1 MVSAYSVQISN
12 RNPLV
17 SDSPKPGDLFLKHAH
32 DGSIKTRKQPA
43 MKKLSR
49 LTKIIYGFGDTG
61 FSMTSTI
68 IAAYFPIFLTDV
80 IGIAPAIAAIGLFI
94 GKSWDYI
101 NDPLMGYISDRTRTR
116 WGRRRPFLLFGA
128 LPYGLIFAFLWWKP
142 PLESQ
147 TALLVFFTFMYV
159 LYDAVVTFVS
169 MPYFALTPE
178 LTEDYDERTELTG
191 YRMFFSILGG
201 LISFVVPMM
210 IIGQMSPSNAGNV
223 FRMGLIFGAA
233 SALPLFF
240 VFFGTK
246 EKPYFTKLERP
257 KLFASFKSAL
267 KNRPFV
273 FSAVIYLF
281 TWTSMHI
288 IEANLLFYIK
298 YVVQRESL
306 SEVIMAAIFITAIVS
321 LPFWNWLS
329 KKLNKRMAYI
339 YGIAFWAV
347 VQILLITVNAS
358 SSLVYLLSLCILAGM
373 GVGAAHVLPWAMI
386 PDAIE
391 LDELETGKRH
401 EGIFY
406 SLVTLMSKTANS
418 IAVPLALAILDFSG
432 YIPNAAVQPAST
444 LTGIRIVVGPIPAA
458 LLVGGIIFAIFYPLS
473 RDEHHNVVKKLTLRR
488 QIQDK

>member
-1 MVSAYSVQISN
+1 
-12 RNPLV
+12 
-17 SDSPKPGDLFLKHAH
+17 
-32 DGSIKTRKQPA
+32 

-49 LTKIIYGFGDTG
+49 LTKIIYGFGDIG

-80 IGIAPAIAAIGLFI
+80 IGIAPAVAAIGLFI

-101 NDPLMGYISDRTRTR
+101 NDPLIGYLSDRTRTR

-128 LPYGLIFAFLWWKP
+128 LPYGLAFAFLWWKP
-142 PLESQ
+142 PLETQ
-147 TALLVFFTFMYV
+147 TALVVFYTFMFV
-159 LYDAVVTFVS
+159 LYDAAGTFVG

-178 LTEDYDERTELTG
+178 LTEDYDERTELTS

-201 LISFVVPMM
+201 LVSFVVPMM
-210 IIGQMSPSNAGNV
+210 IIGSMSPENTGNV

-233 SALPLFF
+233 SFIPLYF

-257 KLFASFKSAL
+257 KLLASLKSAL

-298 YVVQRESL
+298 YVVRREGL
-306 SEVIMAAIFITAIVS
+306 TEIIMGTIFVTAILS
-321 LPFWNWLS
+321 LPLWNWIS
-329 KKLNKRMAYI
+329 KKFNKRLAYI

-347 VQILLITVNAS
+347 VQILLITVTAAS
-358 SSLVYLLSLCILAGM
+358 SLIYLLVLCFLAGI

-391 LDELETGKRH
+391 IDELDTGKRH
-401 EGIFY
+401 EGMFY
-406 SLVTLMSKTANS
+406 SLVTLMGKTTNS
-418 IAVPLALAILDFSG
+418 IAVPLALAVLDFSG
-432 YIPNAAVQPAST
+432 YIPNASVQPAST
-444 LTGIRIVVGPIPAA
+444 LTGIRLVVGPIPAL

-473 RDEHHNVVKKLTLRR
+473 RKEHQDVVQELEVRR
-488 QIQDK
+488 QSNP

>member
-1 MVSAYSVQISN
+1 
-12 RNPLV
+12 
-17 SDSPKPGDLFLKHAH
+17 
-32 DGSIKTRKQPA
+32 

-49 LTKIIYGFGDTG
+49 LTKIIYGFGDIG

-80 IGIAPAIAAIGLFI
+80 IGIAPAVAAIGLFI

-101 NDPLMGYISDRTRTR
+101 NDPLIGYLSDRTRTR

-128 LPYGLIFAFLWWKP
+128 LPYGLAFAFLWWKP
-142 PLESQ
+142 PLETQ
-147 TALLVFFTFMYV
+147 TALVVFYTFMFV
-159 LYDAVVTFVS
+159 LYDAAGTFVG

-201 LISFVVPMM
+201 LVSFVVPMM
-210 IIGQMSPSNAGNV
+210 IIGSMSPENTGNV

-233 SALPLFF
+233 SFIPLYF

-257 KLFASFKSAL
+257 KLLASLKSAL

-298 YVVQRESL
+298 YVVRREGL
-306 SEVIMAAIFITAIVS
+306 TEIIMGTIFVTAILS
-321 LPFWNWLS
+321 LPLWNWIS
-329 KKLNKRMAYI
+329 KKYNKRLAYI
-339 YGIAFWAV
+339 FGIAFWAV
-347 VQILLITVNAS
+347 VQILLITVTAAS
-358 SSLVYLLSLCILAGM
+358 SLIYLLVLCFLAGI

-391 LDELETGKRH
+391 VDELDTGKRH
-401 EGIFY
+401 EGMFY
-406 SLVTLMSKTANS
+406 SLVTLMGKTTNS
-418 IAVPLALAILDFSG
+418 IAVPLALAVLDFSG
-432 YIPNAAVQPAST
+432 YIPNASVQPAST
-444 LTGIRIVVGPIPAA
+444 LTGIRLVVGPIPAL

-473 RDEHHNVVKKLTLRR
+473 RKEHHDVVQELEVRR
-488 QIQDK
+488 QSNP

>member
-1 MVSAYSVQISN
+1 
-12 RNPLV
+12 
-17 SDSPKPGDLFLKHAH
+17 
-32 DGSIKTRKQPA
+32 
-43 MKKLSR
+43 MKKLSS
-49 LTKIIYGFGDTG
+49 LTKIIYGFGDIG
-61 FSMTSTI
+61 FSMTGTI

-80 IGIAPAIAAIGLFI
+80 IGIAPAVAAIGLFI

-101 NDPLMGYISDRTRTR
+101 NDPLIGYLSDRTRTR

-128 LPYGLIFAFLWWKP
+128 LPYGLAFAFLWWKP
-142 PLESQ
+142 PLETQ
-147 TALLVFFTFMYV
+147 TALVAFYTFMFV
-159 LYDAVVTFVS
+159 LYDAANTFVG

-201 LISFVVPMM
+201 LVSFVVPMM
-210 IIGQMSPSNAGNV
+210 IIGSMSPENAGNV

-233 SALPLFF
+233 SFIPLYF

-246 EKPYFTKLERP
+246 EKPYFKQLDRP
-257 KLFASFKSAL
+257 KLLDSLKSAL

-298 YVVQRESL
+298 YVVRREGL
-306 SEVIMAAIFITAIVS
+306 TEVIMGTIFVTALLS
-321 LPFWNWLS
+321 LPLWDWIS
-329 KKLNKRMAYI
+329 KKFNKRLAYI

-347 VQILLITVNAS
+347 VQILLITVTAS
-358 SSLVYLLSLCILAGM
+358 SSLAYLLGLCFLAGI

-391 LDELETGKRH
+391 VDELETSQRH
-401 EGIFY
+401 EGMFY
-406 SLVTLMSKTANS
+406 SLVTLMSKTTNS
-418 IAVPLALAILDFSG
+418 IAVPLALAVLDFSG
-432 YIPNAAVQPAST
+432 YIPNAPVQPAST
-444 LTGIRIVVGPIPAA
+444 LTGIRLVVGPIPAL

-473 RDEHHNVVKKLTLRR
+473 RDDHHEVVQELEVRR
-488 QIQDK
+488 QNTP